1 MVDSEYS
8 QGGYKFFKKIRIGAK
23 IKNPEMI
30 RFVPDHLK
38 NKTMYK
44 YVVKKLPFVI
54 DTFLISIKLK
64 KCVIK
69 LLYKMVEH

>member
-1 MVDSEYS
+1 
-8 QGGYKFFKKIRIGAK
+8 
-23 IKNPEMI
+23 MI

-44 YVVKKLPFVI
+44 CVVKKLPFVI